1 MNISL
6 NTDWFMLGTF
16 SSDGKFKKKTKKKC
30 LNKKNVKILNETKTR
45 KNC

>member
-16 SSDGKFKKKTKKKC
+16 SSDGKLKKTKKKY
-30 LNKKNVKILNETKTR
+30 LNKKSVKILNETKTR